1 MVLPPWLER
10 LAPRLARPLW
20 ISYLASAAF
29 YLYRIIEALRAPER
43 ADYTF
48 PFSGGGWGPDLF
60 YLAGTMH
67 WLTVGVN
74 RRGDPVRSA
83 ASMALAGMHV
93 LLFAIRAYLGPLLW
107 AVRNI

>member
-1 MVLPPWLER
+1 MVLPSWLEG

-29 YLYRIIEALRAPER
+29 YTYRIVEALQAPQR
-43 ADYTF
+43 PDYTF
-48 PFSGGGWGPDLF
+48 VFSGGGWGADLF
-60 YLAGTMH
+60 YVAGTMH
-67 WLTVGVN
+67 WLTVGVK
-74 RRGDPVRSA
+74 RRGDPVRA
-83 ASMALAGMHV
+83 AVSMALAGMHI